1 MNNQAEN
8 TERSIVNISD
18 TSFSLLMQKRIR
30 RVLVICS
37 AYDFYMLE
45 EDGRIDEHI
54 FNEYVSLNLRYPP
67 VFIHASSAKSALS
80 ILKNED
86 IDLII
91 EMLSIGD
98 IDAFQLAKKLKSA
111 YSEIPIVVLTHFS
124 REVSLRLENED
135 LSAIDYVFSWLG
147 NADIFL
153 AIIKLIEDSMNAD
166 NDILKVGVQ
175 TVLLVEDSVRYISS
189 YLPYLYRIILEQ
201 SKEFVK
207 EALNEH
213 QQMLRRRGRPKI
225 LLATNYKD
233 AVRSYEKYKGHILGI
248 ISDVSYK
255 ISPNMRDTK
264 AKAGL
269 SFCNYVKDQDENI
282 PFLLQ
287 SSDLENEQL
296 AHDLKVGFLNKY
308 SKNLSYELR
317 KYILKHFGFGEFI
330 FRDPKTKKVA
340 FTAPDLKSLQELIT
354 TVPDNIIEYH
364 TRRDD
369 FSKWLNARALF
380 PIAKRFKETRYA
392 DFKNPDEVR
401 KFIYESISSFRVDKA
416 RGVIA
421 EFDRNK
427 FDEYLFFSR
436 IGQGSLGGKAR
447 GLAFMSSILKKE
459 DLNSRYPGIMVSIP
473 PTVVLSTDVFDEF
486 MRINDLYKKGLSS
499 QSDDEVLNIFMR
511 GDFPKKIKDD
521 LYGIASV
528 ATNPIAIRSSSKLE
542 DSLFQPFAG
551 IYNTYM
557 VPPHKDPLTTT
568 MKLEQAIKSVYASVY
583 FRLSKSY
590 MTATSNLIDEEKM
603 GIIIQSVCGTNYRG
617 YYYPTL
623 SGVARSL
630 NYYPIG
636 KEQTEDGIINLA
648 YGLGKTIVD
657 GGVSLRFSP
666 KYPKNIIQLSS
677 PAQTLKD
684 TQKHFYAIDMDATQ
698 FHPATDDKVNLA
710 RLPIKDAEQDGSFS
724 YAASTF
730 DLNNQVIRDGTH
742 HEGKKIITFSNIL
755 NHDTFPL
762 APLLK
767 DLLDISSNAL
777 NHPVEIEFAAN
788 LDTPKGEPK
797 IFNYLQVRPI
807 VNIDRRNQIKTE
819 SIPKNKLILSSEKA
833 MGNGIIDD
841 VKDLIYVKTK
851 DFNPAN
857 NKKIAA
863 ELDKLN
869 KDMQKAN
876 RQYILIGP
884 GRWGS
889 SDPWLGIPIKWI
901 NISGVRLLVEMGIE
915 SFKVDPSQGTHFFHN
930 LTSFGVGYF
939 TITPHLKDG
948 FINND
953 FLNAQEAVYESDFI
967 RQIRVKEPFIIN
979 IDGRKTCGVIALI

>member
-1 MNNQAEN
+1 
-8 TERSIVNISD
+8 
-18 TSFSLLMQKRIR
+18 MQKRIR
-30 RVLVICS
+30 KVLVICS

-67 VFIHASSAKSALS
+67 VFIHASSAKEALTY
-80 ILKNED
+80 LRDED

-98 IDAFQLAKKLKSA
+98 IDAFQLAKKLKEK
-111 YSEIPIVVLTHFS
+111 YPEIPIIVLTHFS
-124 REVSLRLENED
+124 REVSIRLQNED

-147 NADIFL
+147 NPDIFL
-153 AIIKLIEDSMNAD
+153 AIIKLIEDSMNAE
-166 NDILKVGVQ
+166 NDILRVGVQ
-175 TVLLVEDSVRYISS
+175 TILLVEDSVRYISS
-189 YLPYLYRIILEQ
+189 YLPFLYRIILEQ

-225 LLATNYKD
+225 LLATNYREAQKCYD
-233 AVRSYEKYKGHILGI
+233 KYKGYFLGI

-255 ISPNMRDTK
+255 IGPNKRDTK

-269 SFCNYVKDQDENI
+269 KFCKFVKAHDENL

-287 SSDLENEQL
+287 SSDSANEVLANQL
-296 AHDLKVGFLNKY
+296 NIGFLNKY
-308 SKNLSYELR
+308 SKNLSNELR
-317 KYILKHFGFGEFI
+317 TFILKNFGFGEFI
-330 FRDPKTKKVA
+330 FLDPRTRKPA
-340 FTAPDLKSLQELIT
+340 FTASDLRSFQELILS
-354 TVPDNIIEYH
+354 VPDDILEYH

-380 PIAKRFKETRYA
+380 SIARRFKDAHYD
-392 DFKNPDEVR
+392 DFTNPDDVR
-401 KFIYESISSFRVDKA
+401 KYIYESISSFRENKA

-421 EFDRNK
+421 EFNRQN

-447 GLAFMSSILKKE
+447 GLAFMSGVLKKE
-459 DLNSRYPGIMVSIP
+459 NLAERYPGIQISIP
-473 PTVVLSTDVFDEF
+473 PTVVLSTDVFDDF
-486 MRINDLYKKGLSS
+486 MRSNDLYKQVITSLP
-499 QSDDEVLNIFMR
+499 DEKVLELFMR
-511 GDFPKKIKDD
+511 GDFSHKVKDD
-521 LYGIASV
+521 LYGIASI
-528 ATNPIAIRSSSKLE
+528 ATKPIAIRSSSKLE

-568 MKLEQAIKSVYASVY
+568 IKIEQAIKSVYASVY
-583 FRLSKSY
+583 FQLSRSY

-603 GIIIQSVCGTNYRG
+603 GIIIQSVCGTNYGR

-630 NYYPIG
+630 NYYPVG
-636 KEQTEDGIINLA
+636 KEKTDDGIVNLA
-648 YGLGKTIVD
+648 YGLGKTIVE

-666 KYPKNIIQLSS
+666 KYPRNIIQLAS
-677 PAQTLKD
+677 PAQALKE
-684 TQKHFYAIDMDATQ
+684 TQKRFYAIDTDASH
-698 FHPATDDKVNLA
+698 FHPATDDTVNLVH
-710 RLPIKDAEQDGSFS
+710 LNIKDAEKDGSFR

-730 DLNNQVIRDGTH
+730 DLNNQLVRDGLQY
-742 HEGKKIITFSNIL
+742 EGKRIITFSNIL
-755 NHDTFPL
+755 NHGAFPL
-762 APLLK
+762 ADIVK
-767 DLLDISSNAL
+767 DLLSISSRAL

-788 LDTPKGEPK
+788 LDTPESDDK

-807 VNIDRRNQIKTE
+807 INIDRKEQLQLNTLPDEKI
-819 SIPKNKLILSSEKA
+819 ILRSDKA
-833 MGNGIIDD
+833 MGNGFIHGVRDF
-841 VKDLIYVKTK
+841 VYVKTQ
-851 DFNPAN
+851 DFNPSN
-857 NKKIAA
+857 NKAIAA
-863 ELDKLN
+863 EIDTLN
-869 KDMQKAN
+869 RKMEAAN

-889 SDPWLGIPIKWI
+889 SDPWLGIPVKWV
-901 NISGVRLLVEMGIE
+901 NISGVRVLIELGID
-915 SFKVDPSQGTHFFHN
+915 SYKVDPSQGTHFFHN

-939 TITPHLKDG
+939 TIAPHIRDG
-948 FINND
+948 IFNKYLLNNLPAEFETD
-953 FLNAQEAVYESDFI
+953 FLRHVSFRSDLLI
-967 RQIRVKEPFIIN
+967 S
-979 IDGRKTCGVIALI
+979 IDGRHTRGIIALPE